1 MYILGI
7 SAFYHDS
14 AAALIKDG
22 QLIAAAQ
29 EERFTRKKHDE
40 SFPFKAIQYCL
51 DYAGIK
57 IQDIDY
63 IGFYDKPF
71 VKFERLLKT
80 HLEYFPRGYK
90 GFLAAMPIWLR
101 QKLWTKDIIRRELGY
116 KKDTIL
122 FGEHHI
128 SHAASSFLVSGFNE
142 AAIIT
147 MDGVGE
153 WSTTTY
159 GIGKDKDIQ
168 LFYEIRFPHSLGL
181 LYSAFTYYLG
191 FKVNSAEYKVMGLA
205 PYGKPRFYDK
215 LRELIEV
222 KEDGSFVMNMKYF
235 EYPYGL
241 KMTNGYFDQLFGGRR
256 RAPETKVTEREA
268 DIAASIQLLTEE
280 ILLKMASF
288 VHRQTGMQNLCLAG
302 GVALNCV
309 ANGRLLRESPFKQ
322 LFIQPAAGDAGGAIG
337 VAFYIYNTILKQPRQ
352 YVMSNAYL
360 GPEYP
365 AEEIKAIL
373 DGYSAQYEALER
385 EQLIRRVAE
394 LLAQG
399 KIIGWF
405 QGRMEFGPRA
415 LGARSILADPRD
427 QKMKD
432 IVNEKIKHREAF
444 RPFAPSVLEDRVSEN
459 FDFNGS
465 SPFMLLVAQTKNGFE
480 RMPAITHVDGSARL
494 QTVSRQE
501 NPLYYDLIAEFARIT
516 ALPVI
521 LNTSFNVR
529 GEPIVCTPQDA
540 YLCFM
545 RTDIDYLAIGPFLLD
560 KARQPE
566 LKEDIDW
573 QKVFELD

>member
-159 GIGKDKDIQ
+159 GIGKDTDIQ

-222 KEDGSFVMNMKYF
+222 KDDGSFVMNMKYF

-241 KMTNGYFDQLFGGRR
+241 KMTNGYFDQLFGGKRR
-256 RAPETKVTEREA
+256 TPETKVTEREA

-337 VAFYIYNTILKQPRQ
+337 VAFYIYNTILQQPRQ
-352 YVMSNAYL
+352 YVMTNAYL
-360 GPEYP
+360 GPEYS

-385 EQLIRRVAE
+385 DQLIRRVAE

-427 QKMKD
+427 PKMKD

-494 QTVSRQE
+494 QTVSRRE

-516 ALPVI
+516 SLPVI

>member
-1 MYILGI
+1 
-7 SAFYHDS
+7 
-14 AAALIKDG
+14 
-22 QLIAAAQ
+22 
-29 EERFTRKKHDE
+29 
-40 SFPFKAIQYCL
+40 
-51 DYAGIK
+51 
-57 IQDIDY
+57 
-63 IGFYDKPF
+63 
-71 VKFERLLKT
+71 
-80 HLEYFPRGYK
+80 
-90 GFLAAMPIWLR
+90 
-101 QKLWTKDIIRRELGY
+101 
-116 KKDTIL
+116 
-122 FGEHHI
+122 
-128 SHAASSFLVSGFNE
+128 SFLVSGFNE
-142 AAIIT
+142 SAIIT

-159 GIGKDKDIQ
+159 GIGKDTDIQ

-222 KEDGSFVMNMKYF
+222 KDDGSFIMNMKYF

-241 KMTNGYFDQLFGGRR
+241 KMTNGYFDRLFGGTRR
-256 RAPETKVTEREA
+256 TPETKVTEREA

-322 LFIQPAAGDAGGAIG
+322 IFIQPAAGDAGGAIG

-352 YVMSNAYL
+352 YVMTNAYL
-360 GPEYP
+360 GPEYS
-365 AEEIKAIL
+365 AEEIKSTL
-373 DGYSAQYEALER
+373 DSYSAHYEELESQ
-385 EQLIRRVAE
+385 QLVRRVAE

-427 QKMKD
+427 PKMKD

-459 FDFNGS
+459 FEFNGS

-494 QTVSRQE
+494 QTVSRQQ
-501 NPLYYDLIAEFARIT
+501 NPLYYDLIAEFAKIT
-516 ALPVI
+516 GLPVI

-560 KARQPE
+560 KARQPA